1 MALTTVVSNEDLV
14 VLGPPSSVSVSVDIG
29 ATGERG
35 ARFYTGFGDPN
46 TNSLFYS
53 SSDLPKIGDLY
64 LRRDL
69 GANYGVIY
77 RLVTVTGGTSWQ
89 SVLKFQPITHS
100 VSKRLSFNS
109 GVASVTFP
117 LEDFYFNAP
126 IDLNVEDIII
136 QATVELDNPV
146 MLSISNKEIKTVSS
160 VKSLITEIT
169 AAQLNAGSI
178 SMLSGSA
185 ALINLGYS
193 LGV

>member
-35 ARFYTGFGDPN
+35 ASFYTGFGDPN

-89 SVLKFQPITHS
+89 SVLKFQPITYNLS
-100 VSKRLSFNS
+100 TPASFNS

-126 IDLNVEDIII
+126 IDLNVQDIII

-169 AAQLNAGSI
+169 AAQLSSGTVSL
-178 SMLSGSA
+178 LSGSA
-185 ALINLGYS
+185 TIVNLGYS

>member
-29 ATGERG
+29 PKGERG
-35 ARFYTGFGDPN
+35 ASFYTGFGDPN

-53 SSDLPKIGDLY
+53 TSDIPKVGDLY

-89 SVLKFQPITHS
+89 SVLKFQPVTYNLS
-100 VSKRLSFNS
+100 DRPSFNS

>member
-29 ATGERG
+29 PTGERG
-35 ARFYTGFGDPN
+35 ASFYTGFGDPN

-53 SSDLPKIGDLY
+53 TSDIPKIGDLY

-77 RLVTVTGGTSWQ
+77 RLVTVAGGTSWQ

-100 VSKRLSFNS
+100 VSKRPSFNS

>member
-29 ATGERG
+29 PAGERG
-35 ARFYTGFGDPN
+35 ASFYTGFGDPN

-53 SSDLPKIGDLY
+53 TSDIPKIGDLY

-77 RLVTVTGGTSWQ
+77 RLVTVAGGTSWQ

-100 VSKRLSFNS
+100 VSTRPSFSS

-117 LEDFYFNAP
+117 LEDFYYNPP
-126 IDLNVEDIII
+126 IDLDVQDIII

-146 MLSISNKEIKTVSS
+146 MLSVSNKEIKIVSS

-185 ALINLGYS
+185 ALVNLGYS

>member
-29 ATGERG
+29 PKGERG
-35 ARFYTGFGDPN
+35 ASFYTGFGDPN

-53 SSDLPKIGDLY
+53 TSDIPKVGDLY

-89 SVLKFQPITHS
+89 SILKFQPITHN
-100 VSKRLSFNS
+100 VSTRPLFNS

-117 LEDFYFNAP
+117 WEDFYFNAP
-126 IDLNVEDIII
+126 IDLNIEDIII

-169 AAQLNAGSI
+169 AAQLSSGSI

-185 ALINLGYS
+185 TIVNLGYS

>member
-29 ATGERG
+29 PKGERG
-35 ARFYTGFGDPN
+35 ASFYTGFGDPN

-53 SSDLPKIGDLY
+53 TSDIPKVGDLY

-89 SVLKFQPITHS
+89 SVLKFQPITHN
-100 VSKRLSFNS
+100 VSTRPSFNS

>member
-29 ATGERG
+29 PKGERG
-35 ARFYTGFGDPN
+35 ASFYTGFGDPN

-53 SSDLPKIGDLY
+53 TSDIPKVGDLY

-89 SVLKFQPITHS
+89 SILKFQPITHS
-100 VSKRLSFNS
+100 VSKRPSFNS

-126 IDLNVEDIII
+126 IDLNVQDIII

-169 AAQLNAGSI
+169 AAQLSSGSI

-185 ALINLGYS
+185 TVLNLGYS

>member
-29 ATGERG
+29 PKGERG
-35 ARFYTGFGDPN
+35 ASFYTGFGDPN

-53 SSDLPKIGDLY
+53 TSDIPKVGDLY

-89 SVLKFQPITHS
+89 SILKFQPITHN
-100 VSKRLSFNS
+100 VSTRPSFNS

-126 IDLNVEDIII
+126 IDLDVQDIII

-160 VKSLITEIT
+160 VKSLVTEIT
-169 AAQLNAGSI
+169 AAQLSSGSI

-185 ALINLGYS
+185 TVLNLGYS

>member
-29 ATGERG
+29 PAGERG
-35 ARFYTGFGDPN
+35 ASFYTGFGDPN

-53 SSDLPKIGDLY
+53 TSDIPKIGDLY

-77 RLVTVTGGTSWQ
+77 RLVTVAGGTSWQ

-100 VSKRLSFNS
+100 VSTRPSFNS

-117 LEDFYFNAP
+117 LEDFYYNPP
-126 IDLNVEDIII
+126 IDLDVQDIII

-146 MLSISNKEIKTVSS
+146 MLSVSNKEIKVVSS

-185 ALINLGYS
+185 ALVNLGYS

>member
-14 VLGPPSSVSVSVDIG
+14 VLGPPSSVSVSVDVG
-29 ATGERG
+29 PKGERG
-35 ARFYTGFGDPN
+35 ASFYTGFGDPN

-53 SSDLPKIGDLY
+53 TSDIPKVGDLY

-77 RLVTVTGGTSWQ
+77 RLVTGAGGTSWQ
-89 SVLKFQPITHS
+89 SVLKFQPITHN
-100 VSKRLSFNS
+100 VSARPSFNS

-126 IDLNVEDIII
+126 IDLDVQDIII

-185 ALINLGYS
+185 TVINLGYS

>member
-14 VLGPPSSVSVSVDIG
+14 VLGPPSSVSVAVDIG
-29 ATGERG
+29 PKGERG
-35 ARFYTGFGDPN
+35 STFYTGFGDPN

-53 SSDLPKIGDLY
+53 SADVPKVGDLF

-89 SVLKFQPITHS
+89 SILKFQPITYS
-100 VSKRLSFNS
+100 VSTRPSFNS

-117 LEDFYFNAP
+117 LENFYFNAP

-169 AAQLNAGSI
+169 ATQINAGSI